1 MVPEHLVRVCMRSD
15 LEKRVVEQLPVIVWI
30 CHQDLSYEEKSGWH
44 IEPPMHFDY
53 LAASRQTLG
62 TLRVIG
68 SNVER
73 HSNIPS
79 AGLDTDRPRQ
89 SFILVLGHEPLS
101 RILYGLILL
110 SILSRARL

>member
-1 MVPEHLVRVCMRSD
+1 MRSD

-53 LAASRQTLG
+53 LAASRQTAG
-62 TLRVIG
+62 TLRVVG
-68 SNVER
+68 GNVER

-79 AGLDTDRPRQ
+79 AQVDRDRSRQ
-89 SFILVLGHEPLS
+89 SFVLVFGHGPFS
-101 RILYGLILL
+101 HVLYGLILL
-110 SILSRARL
+110 SILSRARVRARTLFIAVE